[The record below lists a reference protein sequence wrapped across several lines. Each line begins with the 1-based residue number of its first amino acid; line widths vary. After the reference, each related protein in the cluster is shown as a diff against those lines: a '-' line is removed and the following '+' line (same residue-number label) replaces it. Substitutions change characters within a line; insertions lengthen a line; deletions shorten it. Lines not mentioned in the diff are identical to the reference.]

1 MLLFNFWGKLDRI
14 LVPLHADH
22 SGRWRDTP
30 VKTTD
35 LAEHLH
41 GDNMVLC
48 IDNKAHSR
56 TVKTEQNVVARCQRV
71 SASRFAKVGTPTPM
85 RNGIDVA
92 QGLGASGAVEGESV
106 VLLLEQ
112 SLCAA
117 LASSYSPKYLGA
129 IRYATDSLCPVH
141 GPPTIDANVGSRGQV
156 WDPFVRPDSTGEH
169 YIAMLE

>member
-1 MLLFNFWGKLDRI
+1 MALVFRDWAVRRTGKLEKECIAVSSAFRGWKGHHFPLLHRKMRSLGLLSTNVTFNLWGKLDRI
-14 LVPLHADH
+14 PVPLHADH
-22 SGRWRDTP
+22 NRTRRDTP
-30 VKTTD
+30 VKTID

-48 IDNKAHSR
+48 IFNKAHSR
-56 TVKTEQNVVARCQRV
+56 TVKTEQNFVARCQRV
-71 SASRFAKVGTPTPM
+71 SVARFAKVGTPTPM

-117 LASSYSPKYLGA
+117 LIS
-129 IRYATDSLCPVH
+129 
-141 GPPTIDANVGSRGQV
+141 
-156 WDPFVRPDSTGEH
+156 
-169 YIAMLE
+169 